1 MSELYLTTHLAMNAI
16 PIDTMIVR
24 VEEQKCSWIH
34 PSCSP
39 PRERGQERCCMRAS
53 RLLLLEI
60 YLTEYHLSN
69 NSSICTMADDG
80 FMFESFADKAVRAM
94 ANSRIALEQHDQVK
108 PGAPVL

>member
-1 MSELYLTTHLAMNAI
+1 
-16 PIDTMIVR
+16 
-24 VEEQKCSWIH
+24 
-34 PSCSP
+34 
-39 PRERGQERCCMRAS
+39 MRAS